1 VKLLTPAVLC
11 VAVLVG
17 TGCQSQSK
25 SRSQPR
31 PRLELVGCGS
41 VSVGK
46 GWRVLAT
53 RNVQCAAARGL
64 VETFFAAP
72 RCVPAQRHSGTTCGV
87 SEYRC
92 RETARAE
99 DVGLVQ
105 CTRSTAMVLAK
116 SNS

>member
-1 VKLLTPAVLC
+1 MKLLLTAALC
-11 VAVLVG
+11 ASVLVAS
-17 TGCQSQSK
+17 GCQSHSK
-25 SRSQPR
+25 SRSQRR
-31 PRLELVGCGS
+31 PSLELVGCGS

-64 VETFFAAP
+64 VKTFFAVP
-72 RCVPAQRHSGTTCGV
+72 RCIPAQRHSGSTCGV
-87 SEYRC
+87 SGYRC

-105 CTRSTAMVLAK
+105 CTRSTTMVLAK